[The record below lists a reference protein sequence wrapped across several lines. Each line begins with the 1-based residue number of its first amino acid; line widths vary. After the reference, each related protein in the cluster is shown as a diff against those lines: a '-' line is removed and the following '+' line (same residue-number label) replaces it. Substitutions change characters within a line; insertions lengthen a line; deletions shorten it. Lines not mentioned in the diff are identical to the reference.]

1 MRNSQAAIDPKAT
14 LSYIVA
20 RTDHE
25 AATLM
30 PSASV
35 TRAVTADF
43 SSGTLLQDRYRLMR
57 ELGRGG
63 MGIVYL
69 GRDERLDRSVAV
81 KVILSDGSGSS
92 GSASL
97 DTRMRSSFAEEARL
111 GASLTHP
118 AIATVFDF
126 GFQHEN
132 PFTIFE
138 FIEGETLRELI
149 ERRGRLPLDEVR
161 LIIGPIAQALDF
173 AHARRIVHRDLK
185 PENIRATEQRLF
197 KILDLGLAREFSR
210 QDDWRFAGTPAYAAP
225 EQAAERPPD
234 GRTDQYALAV
244 IIFEMLTGSRPFQSE
259 SWLDLLEKHYSEP
272 PPPPRSLVP
281 ELSEIVESAILKSL
295 EKDPNRRFS
304 TCTELAVAL
313 GCQFLTGPVA
323 LPEMLLETEIKK
335 MGGRWKSRVYP
346 FSFKRPVTH
355 LALAPDAL
363 WAIHRTELVRWPT
376 AAVHGLERRGLRG
389 LSFQIR
395 GVAGNQNQWLRFR
408 SRKER
413 HAWHESLEAVIAGD
427 ANAEKSANP
436 GACDEIVQEPAPA
449 IEANLATIE
458 PRVEP
463 VVLLKGRP
471 ATRFQLLGMVEAKA
485 SKRRR
490 AQNGLKIRA
499 AMMEADAVIDLN
511 TERLPGFIR
520 TEHRASGMAVRA
532 VDDEGRVELKSRWF
546 SAQIARI
553 QIPMLIMAILFGGM
567 GRYADANLS
576 FDDSPRQTGPVVVVA
591 PRSYVGAFFWV
602 TIVSLTVGM
611 SVLRWPQLVR
621 PTAICFLAKA
631 AEHGLG
637 VISGVAGSA
646 IESAAILGMPT
657 APDAALAQD
666 PKLASVIII
675 ASMVLNAAWSI
686 SFLFFYLYLGRSAWR
701 IDHEFRSLAARSL
714 RSTPAPRM
722 RRTIGALAWILAVSA
737 SLVIVGYQARTLAGK
752 VIDLGAAIRGGR
764 ANASREARSRFAKQM
779 NDSAWALAT
788 DSDAGSSIR
797 AIALGNVENAL
808 RLEPENPDFLRTH
821 GVVRFKTGDFSG
833 AIGEL
838 KRSVELGG
846 PNAISSFF
854 LAMAYAE
861 LGELDHAKSLYA
873 DADRWMDEH
882 QSDDAKLTRIREQAA
897 ALLYMKSVEVP
908 KSAPEKKQ
916 ATPESKSRAARPGN
930 ERVKRPACCQPRKG
944 RLPRVRRS
952 P

>member
-1 MRNSQAAIDPKAT
+1 
-14 LSYIVA
+14 
-20 RTDHE
+20 
-25 AATLM
+25 
-30 PSASV
+30 
-35 TRAVTADF
+35 
-43 SSGTLLQDRYRLMR
+43 LLQDRYRLMR

-111 GASLTHP
+111 WASLTHP

-272 PPPPRSLVP
+272 PPSPRTLVP
-281 ELSEIVESAILKSL
+281 ELSEIVEAAVLKSL
-295 EKDPNRRFS
+295 EKDPNLRFS

-346 FSFKRPVTH
+346 FSFKRPITH
-355 LALAPDAL
+355 LALTPEAL

-376 AAVHGLERRGLRG
+376 SALHGLRRRGLRG

-395 GVAGNQNQWLRFR
+395 GVAGKQSQWLRFK

-413 HAWHESLEAVIAGD
+413 RAWHESLEAAIAGD
-427 ANAEKSANP
+427 ANGEKNAKA
-436 GACDEIVQEPAPA
+436 GASDAIVQEPA
-449 IEANLATIE
+449 IEPSAAAIE

-485 SKRRR
+485 PRRRR
-490 AQNGLKIRA
+490 AENGLKIRA

-511 TERLPGFIR
+511 TERLPGFVR

-553 QIPMLIMAILFGGM
+553 QIPMLIMAILFGGI
-567 GRYADANLS
+567 GRYADSNLS
-576 FDDSPRQTGPVVVVA
+576 PDGSPREPVAVVA
-591 PRSYVGAFFWV
+591 TPPISYVGECFWV
-602 TIVSLTVGM
+602 AIASLTLGM

-631 AEHGLG
+631 AELGLS
-637 VISGVAGSA
+637 VISGFAGA
-646 IESAAILGMPT
+646 AVESASILGMPT

-666 PKLASVIII
+666 PKLASVVVI
-675 ASMVLNAAWSI
+675 ASMLLNAAWSI
-686 SFLFFYLYLGRSAWR
+686 SFLLFYLHLGRTSWR
-701 IDHEFRSLAARSL
+701 IDSEFRNLAATSL
-714 RSTPAPRM
+714 QSTPAPRM
-722 RRTIGALAWILAVSA
+722 RRMIGAIAWFLAVSA
-737 SLVIVGYQARTLAGK
+737 SVVVVGFQAKTLAEK
-752 VIDLGAAIRGGR
+752 VIDVGAAIRGGP
-764 ANASREARSRFAKQM
+764 ANLSREARSKFARQM
-779 NDSAWALAT
+779 NDSAWQLAT
-788 DSDAGSSIR
+788 DSDAGR
-797 AIALGNVENAL
+797 RKKAIALGNVENAL
-808 RLEPENPDFLRTH
+808 RVEPENPHFLRTR
-821 GVVRFKTGDFSG
+821 GVVRYKTDDYSG
-833 AIGEL
+833 AIGDL

-846 PNAISSFF
+846 PDAVSSFF
-854 LAMAYAE
+854 MAMAYAQ
-861 LGELDHAKSLYA
+861 LGELDRAKNLYA
-873 DADRWMDEH
+873 DADRWMGDH
-882 QSDDAKLTRIREQAA
+882 GSDDPELRRFREQAA
-897 ALLYMKSVEVP
+897 ALLYMKSLEVP
-908 KSAPEKKQ
+908 KTQPERKQ
-916 ATPESKSRAARPGN
+916 PSSDSKSGAGTAG
-930 ERVKRPACCQPRKG
+930 K
-944 RLPRVRRS
+944 
-952 P
+952 